1 MPTDKQTR
9 VYEAMFLVDTGDAA
23 IWDDLTKHVED
34 ILGRSGGELVGI
46 TRWDE
51 RKLAYPVGK
60 HKRGTYILAFFHM
73 SSGDGMGEIEHDCRL
88 SAKIVR
94 ALVLKADHFTVAD
107 MRLQLGEDIREDVAK
122 KVMDARGEKEPPPP
136 EPEAGDEGAAETPAT
151 DAAPAEVPASEKAPA
166 EVPASEKAPAEAPAP
181 EKAPAEAPAPEK
193 APAEAP
199 TDAEAASP
207 EPPQSPE
214 N

>member
-23 IWDDLTKHVED
+23 IWDDLTKHIEG
-34 ILGRSGGELVGI
+34 ILARGGAELVGI

-51 RKLAYPVGK
+51 RKLAYPVAK
-60 HKRGTYILAFFHM
+60 HKRGTYVLTFFQM
-73 SSGDGMGEIEHDCRL
+73 SRGDGVSGIERDCRL
-88 SAKIVR
+88 SEKILR

-107 MRLQLGEDIREDVAK
+107 MRAQLGEDTREDVAK

-136 EPEAGDEGAAETPAT
+136 E
-151 DAAPAEVPASEKAPA
+151 
-166 EVPASEKAPAEAPAP
+166 AEADAGGQEAAQTSAEEPSAKEAAADKPPDAQAPPSKPPESEPAP
-181 EKAPAEAPAPEK
+181 PKPPES
-193 APAEAP
+193 
-199 TDAEAASP
+199 T
-207 EPPQSPE
+207 E

>member
-1 MPTDKQTR
+1 MPTTNQTR
-9 VYEAMFLVDTGDAA
+9 VYEAMFLVDTADAA
-23 IWDDLTKHVED
+23 VWDDLTKHIEG
-34 ILGRSGGELVGI
+34 ILGRSGAELVGI

-60 HKRGTYILAFFHM
+60 HKRGTYVLAFFHM
-73 SSGDGMGEIEHDCRL
+73 SSGDGMAEIEHDCRL
-88 SAKIVR
+88 SEKIIR
-94 ALVLKADHFTVAD
+94 ALVLKADHFTVTD
-107 MRLQLGEDIREDVAK
+107 MRLQLGEDVREDVAK

-136 EPEAGDEGAAETPAT
+136 EAEAGDERAAETPST
-151 DAAPAEVPASEKAPA
+151 DT
-166 EVPASEKAPAEAPAP
+166 APAEAPASDAAP
-181 EKAPAEAPAPEK
+181 AAAPASENAPAEAPASEE

-207 EPPQSPE
+207 GPPQSPE

>member
-23 IWDDLTKHVED
+23 IWDDLTKHIEG
-34 ILGRSGGELVGI
+34 ILARGGAELVGI

-51 RKLAYPVGK
+51 RKLAYPVAK
-60 HKRGTYILAFFHM
+60 HKRGTYVLTFFQM
-73 SSGDGMGEIEHDCRL
+73 SRGDGVSGIERDCRL
-88 SAKIVR
+88 SEKILR

-107 MRLQLGEDIREDVAK
+107 MRVQLGEDIREDVAR

-136 EPEAGDEGAAETPAT
+136 EAEADAGGQEAAQTPSTDETPAEEPSAKE
-151 DAAPAEVPASEKAPA
+151 AAADK
-166 EVPASEKAPAEAPAP
+166 
-181 EKAPAEAPAPEK
+181 
-193 APAEAP
+193 P
-199 TDAEAASP
+199 TDAQ
-207 EPPQSPE
+207 PPPKPLESPE

>member
-23 IWDDLTKHVED
+23 IWDDLTKHIEG
-34 ILGRSGGELVGI
+34 ILARGGGELVGI

-51 RKLAYPVGK
+51 RKLAYPVAK
-60 HKRGTYILAFFHM
+60 HKRGTYVLTFFQM
-73 SSGDGMGEIEHDCRL
+73 SRGDGVSGIERDCRL
-88 SAKIVR
+88 SEKILR

-107 MRLQLGEDIREDVAK
+107 MRAQLGEDIREEVAK

-136 EPEAGDEGAAETPAT
+136 EAEADAGGQEAAQAPSTDETPAEEPS
-151 DAAPAEVPASEKAPA
+151 AK
-166 EVPASEKAPAEAPAP
+166 
-181 EKAPAEAPAPEK
+181 
-193 APAEAP
+193 
-199 TDAEAASP
+199 EAAADKPPDAQPPPP
-207 EPPQSPE
+207 EPPESPE

>member
-1 MPTDKQTR
+1 MPTTNQTR
-9 VYEAMFLVDTGDAA
+9 VYEAMFLVDTGDAG
-23 IWDDLTKHVED
+23 IWDELTKHIEG
-34 ILGRSGGELVGI
+34 ILGRSGAELVGI

-60 HKRGTYILAFFHM
+60 HKRGTYVLAFFHM
-73 SSGDGMGEIEHDCRL
+73 SSGDGLAEIEHDCRL
-88 SAKIVR
+88 SDKIVR

-107 MRLQLGEDIREDVAK
+107 MRQQLGEDIREDVAK

-136 EPEAGDEGAAETPAT
+136 EPEAGAEGAAETPST
-151 DAAPAEVPASEKAPA
+151 DAAPAEVPASDAAPA
-166 EVPASEKAPAEAPAP
+166 EV
-181 EKAPAEAPAPEK
+181 
-193 APAEAP
+193 P

-207 EPPQSPE
+207 EPPQAPE